1 MSHEGNEFMQ
11 TRKDMWELTVLDAG
25 MPARR
30 LDSLAAADID
40 GDGRIEMI
48 TGGDGLFWYRPDT
61 NEWGKVSDYYAH
73 VGVLVEDID
82 GDGALE
88 IVLGEETT
96 EGKKDYMLSWYKPQ
110 PDLRKPWKRTIIDGS
125 YDGHVHDLLSADMD
139 GDGEKE
145 LVTISCYSPAPGIH
159 IFKRKR
165 DLSSPWTK
173 SVVSQGIFTEG
184 LAIGDVNG
192 DGRFEI
198 ICGPDW
204 YARPAA
210 GAMSGLWERHT
221 YAPNFREMCRTAL
234 LDITGNGS
242 LDIVIAES
250 EYMDGRLS
258 WFENRMREDREH
270 PWIEHRLQDDLY
282 YAHSLGTELEDK
294 AVKIMVAEMDEGG
307 WHAPY
312 NYRSRVILYSSSTHG
327 RDWEQN
333 IVYEGEGTHQAIL
346 FDIDDDGE
354 TEVVG
359 KAVGIYNA
367 NPRMQ
372 IWDRQQAPSP
382 LASFLHQ
389 FVDRDKPGTGV
400 DILSCDID
408 GDGLDDIIC
417 GSWWY
422 KNPGWE
428 RFAIPGVVQ
437 VINSYDLDHDGRTEL
452 IAIKAPAALSPDF
465 YQNLSSELCWLK
477 AVDPVKGIWEEHDI
491 GRGSHDWPHGSVV
504 APLLPNGKLGLVIGF
519 HSAYSNTSD
528 YPELFEIPDD
538 PASGPWTK
546 RVLAEIQYGEE
557 FSACDLTGNGLLD
570 IVAGPYWLEN
580 LGTGT
585 FKPYR
590 FAPEGFYAARQSI
603 ADISGNGRLDVVL
616 GQEVMD
622 FQEKRIPWSPMAWFE
637 CPADPRLVPWKMRVI
652 DTMRCAH
659 SLDVGDLDGDGEL
672 EIICGEHDPFWPYRS
687 RCRVL
692 VYKKRDQK
700 GISWRRYTVDGR
712 FEHHDGTKVFEIAP
726 GRKAIMS
733 HGWADSIYVHVWQIE
748 G

>member
-1 MSHEGNEFMQ
+1 
-11 TRKDMWELTVLDAG
+11 MWELTVLDAG
-25 MPARR
+25 MPSRR

-40 GDGRIEMI
+40 GDGQIELI

-61 NEWGKVSDYYAH
+61 NEWGKITDYYAH
-73 VGVLVEDID
+73 VGVVVKDVD
-82 GDGALE
+82 GDDAPE
-88 IVLGEETT
+88 VVVGEETR
-96 EGKKDYMLSWYKPQ
+96 EGNGDYMLSWYKPQ
-110 PDLRKPWKRTIIDGS
+110 PDLSKPWKRTVIDGS
-125 YDGHVHDLLSADMD
+125 YEGHVHDLLFADVD

-159 IFKRKR
+159 ILKKKR
-165 DLSSPWTK
+165 DLPLPWTK

-184 LAIGDVNG
+184 LSIGDIDR
-192 DGRFEI
+192 DGKLEI

-204 YARPAA
+204 YARPAV

-234 LDITGNGS
+234 LDITGTGS

-282 YAHSLGTELEDK
+282 YAHSLGTKVEDRV
-294 AVKIMVAEMDEGG
+294 VKIMVAEMDEGG

-312 NYRSRVILYSSSTHG
+312 NYRSRVILYASSANG

-346 FDIDDDGE
+346 CDIDNDGE
-354 TEVVG
+354 MEVVG
-359 KAVGIYNA
+359 KAVGVYNS

-372 IWDRQQAPSP
+372 IWKNRTQTPSP
-382 LASFLHQ
+382 LTSFAHQ
-389 FVDRDKPGTGV
+389 FVDRDKPGTGI

-428 RFAIPGVVQ
+428 RFEIPGVVQ
-437 VINSYDLDHDGRTEL
+437 VINSYDLDHDGRPEL
-452 IAIKAPAALSPDF
+452 IAIKAPATLSPSF

-477 AVDPVKGIWEEHDI
+477 AIDPVKGIWEEHHI

-504 APLLPNGKLGLVIGF
+504 APLLPNGRLGLVIGF
-519 HSAYSNTSD
+519 HSAYSNSKD

-557 FSACDLTGNGLLD
+557 FSVCDLTGNGLLD
-570 IVAGPYWLEN
+570 LVAGPYWLEN
-580 LGTGT
+580 LGNGA

-590 FAPEGFYAARQSI
+590 FAPEGFYAARQGI
-603 ADISGNGRLDVVL
+603 ADVNGDGRPDV
-616 GQEVMD
+616 
-622 FQEKRIPWSPMAWFE
+622 I
-637 CPADPRLVPWKMRVI
+637 
-652 DTMRCAH
+652 
-659 SLDVGDLDGDGEL
+659 LDGTVCAFARGR
-672 EIICGEHDPFWPYRS
+672 RS
-687 RCRVL
+687 
-692 VYKKRDQK
+692 
-700 GISWRRYTVDGR
+700 GWRRRDRDRLRGAR
-712 FEHHDGTKVFEIAP
+712 
-726 GRKAIMS
+726 
-733 HGWADSIYVHVWQIE
+733 SILAVSEQVPRAGI
-748 G
+748 